1 MLALGFFSVLK
12 FREGKELGPVG
23 FRPPGAPSKNPATAC
38 KAEKKK
44 RGQGAR
50 TLRKGDLPAGSLFDD
65 DGACLQH
72 GACIAAEMLKGKR
85 RSPPRRGNK
94 KPRQATSGVSIFQ
107 QSSKPQISAADVT
120 MRDTRP

>member
-1 MLALGFFSVLK
+1 MLALAFFSYLD

-44 RGQGAR
+44 RGEGAR
-50 TLRKGDLPAGSLFDD
+50 TLPKGDLPAGSLFDD

-72 GACIAAEMLKGKR
+72 EACIAAGEH
-85 RSPPRRGNK
+85 
-94 KPRQATSGVSIFQ
+94 
-107 QSSKPQISAADVT
+107 
-120 MRDTRP
+120 

>member
-12 FREGKELGPVG
+12 FKGGKELGPVG

-44 RGQGAR
+44 RCEGAR
-50 TLRKGDLPAGSLFDD
+50 TLRKGDLPAGCLFDD

-72 GACIAAEMLKGKR
+72 ESCIAAGAHKGKS
-85 RSPPRRGNK
+85 RSQSIRAAN
-94 KPRQATSGVSIFQ
+94 SG
-107 QSSKPQISAADVT
+107 
-120 MRDTRP
+120 